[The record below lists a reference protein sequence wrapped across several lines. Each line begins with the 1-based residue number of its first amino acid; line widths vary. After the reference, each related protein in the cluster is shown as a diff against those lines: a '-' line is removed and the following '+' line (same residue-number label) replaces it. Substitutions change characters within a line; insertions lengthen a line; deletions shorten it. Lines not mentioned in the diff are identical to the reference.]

1 MTDIVERL
9 RTHKVSRHHGGCA
22 DCYAM
27 TMDDAAVDIERL
39 RAALQD
45 IAIGVGESV
54 LSQDAMRARA
64 RDALQVI

>member
-9 RTHKVSRHHGGCA
+9 RDSGVTNNRL
-22 DCYAM
+22 M
-27 TMDDAAVDIERL
+27 FEAAHDIERL

-64 RDALQVI
+64 YDALQVI

>member
-1 MTDIVERL
+1 MHAMTDIVEWL
-9 RTHKVSRHHGGCA
+9 RSWETPRHEEAA
-22 DCYAM
+22 DE
-27 TMDDAAVDIERL
+27 IERL

-64 RDALQVI
+64 FDALQDI